1 MMVVGGD
8 PSRWRGAGIGVLA
21 LAMVGGCV
29 SQPDLEPGQ
38 EKVPADEAQTIDD
51 IKTLLSTQLGR
62 QYGEAGEPFLRD
74 THPKSNGC
82 LRFDFAVQ
90 DDIPP
95 EFKHGVFAEPRTYKG
110 WLRFSNSA
118 PELTPDIDKDF
129 RGLGLKLVGV
139 EGQRLPVPGDE
150 QHTQDFLFI
159 AFPGFFAGNPKD
171 FFTFFDATF
180 NGDEVDQAEYFIAR
194 PRALLNTKRGRQR
207 FGNPLDITWFSVA
220 PFLIGPRN
228 EDGTGLAVKYKVD
241 NCVPQEDP
249 IPDDPGYDYLSEAMA
264 RRLAEGDHCMWFS
277 MQKQGDPQDYPIEDT
292 LAIWD
297 EEGSPFIRVAQI
309 TVPQQSFASEAQR
322 EFCENLS
329 FNPWHGLEVHRP
341 LGGINR
347 ARRDEM
353 KTISDLRLRERGVAR
368 TEPTGDETFE

>member
-1 MMVVGGD
+1 
-8 PSRWRGAGIGVLA
+8 VL
-21 LAMVGGCV
+21 GGCAT
-29 SQPDLEPGQ
+29 QPDLKPGQ
-38 EKVPADEAQTIDD
+38 EMVPSDEAQTIEN
-51 IKTLLSTQLGR
+51 IKALLSTRLER
-62 QYGEAGEPFLRD
+62 QYGAEGQPFLRD

-82 LRFDFAVQ
+82 LRLDFAVQ

-95 EFKHGVFAEPRTYKG
+95 EFRHGIFAEPRTYRG
-110 WLRFSNSA
+110 WLRFSNAA

-129 RGLGLKLVGV
+129 RGLGIKLFEV
-139 EGQRLPVPGDE
+139 EGERLPVPGDE

-171 FFTFFDATF
+171 FFAFFDATF
-180 NGDEVDQAEYFIAR
+180 NGTEIDQAAYFLER
-194 PRALLNTKRGRQR
+194 PRAAVNTLQGRQR

-228 EDGTGLAVKYKVD
+228 DDGSGLAVKYKVD
-241 NCVPQEDP
+241 SCVPREEP
-249 IPDDPGYDYLSEAMA
+249 IPDAPAYDYLREAMA
-264 RRLAEGDHCMWFS
+264 RRLAEEDHCLWFS
-277 MQKQGDPQDYPIEDT
+277 MQKQGDPRAFPIEDT
-292 LAIWD
+292 LTVWD
-297 EEGSPFIRVAQI
+297 EDTSPFIRVARI
-309 TVPQQSFASEAQR
+309 TVPRQSFGSPDQL

-353 KTISDLRLRERGVAR
+353 KTISDLRLKERGVER
-368 TEPTGDETFE
+368 VEPTGYETFP